1 MASSRDITAASTAS
15 NSDVED
21 ISENTTPSIRNRIA
35 CRTGDVLNNLT
46 LSVWY
51 SYALLFLQN
60 VAGLSPTS
68 VGILFFVSQILMAV
82 TLIVIYLGYDKQLWK
97 LFTAYGIQKARHV
110 VSSAGILFAW
120 PFAFTPCL
128 LCGDGRSNLA
138 LGMYYLIPVVLLSV
152 CWELAEL
159 SFSSLRKEIREGND
173 SEISR

>member
-1 MASSRDITAASTAS
+1 MTSSRDITAASSAS

-21 ISENTTPSIRNRIA
+21 ISENTTPSIRNHIA

-51 SYALLFLQN
+51 SYALLYLRN

-68 VGILFFVSQILMAV
+68 VGILFFISQILMVV
-82 TLIVIYLGYDKQLWK
+82 TLIVIYLGYDKQLWMS
-97 LFTAYGIQKARHV
+97 FTAYGIQKARHV

-128 LCGDGRSNLA
+128 ICGGRRSNLA

-152 CWELAEL
+152 CWQLAEL
-159 SFSSLRKEIREGND
+159 SYSSLRKEIRGGND
-173 SEISR
+173 SETSR